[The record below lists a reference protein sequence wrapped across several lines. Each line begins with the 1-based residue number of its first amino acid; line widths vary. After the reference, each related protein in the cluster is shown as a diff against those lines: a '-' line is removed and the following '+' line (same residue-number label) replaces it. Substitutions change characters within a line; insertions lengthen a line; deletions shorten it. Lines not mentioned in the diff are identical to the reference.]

1 MQSTKGMKGFAG
13 GALSG
18 GALSLL
24 MGNKKF
30 RKVGGKVAAYGGVAA
45 LGAVAYHAYGQWKNS
60 AQQAETP
67 QAASAPPQLK
77 QLTSEVNRFQQLP
90 AAELEQQSQLV
101 LMAMISAAKADGHID
116 AQEQQLLEGEFQ
128 RLGASPTE
136 HQWIAGLLNGPADP
150 AAVAKLAQSP
160 EQAAEAYLASVLV
173 TGADSFMER
182 AYLDELARQLQLEEG
197 LKEHLENTA
206 LNAIS

>member
-1 MQSTKGMKGFAG
+1 MQSTKGMKGVAG

-90 AAELEQQSQLV
+90 AAELAQQSQLV
-101 LMAMISAAKADGHID
+101 LMAMI
-116 AQEQQLLEGEFQ
+116 
-128 RLGASPTE
+128 
-136 HQWIAGLLNGPADP
+136 
-150 AAVAKLAQSP
+150 
-160 EQAAEAYLASVLV
+160 
-173 TGADSFMER
+173 
-182 AYLDELARQLQLEEG
+182 
-197 LKEHLENTA
+197 
-206 LNAIS
+206 